1 MKACIKNAKRNLE
14 SRPKLVGLSVL
25 FYILLPL
32 NFFLPGTITLKIW
45 KLSCRKRSKNILVK
59 RLCRLAKEKKVEK
72 KKNPGVLIYLSS
84 LIFFVVVD
92 FWLLHLNFFF
102 CQIQI
107 VFILWAFGMVLLHC
121 RYLSYKLTMAQRFS
135 PVRLCSTENLISK
148 NYSQIYV
155 KSGENVNHYQK
166 LIFSFVWKNEIIIIP
181 MVCYQCQ

>member
-72 KKNPGVLIYLSS
+72 KKILVSSFTYLLWFFLWWLISDCYIS
-84 LIFFVVVD
+84 I
-92 FWLLHLNFFF
+92 FF

>member
-72 KKNPGVLIYLSS
+72 KKSWCPHL
-84 LIFFVVVD
+84 LIFSD
-92 FWLLHLNFFF
+92 FFCGGWFLIATSQFFF